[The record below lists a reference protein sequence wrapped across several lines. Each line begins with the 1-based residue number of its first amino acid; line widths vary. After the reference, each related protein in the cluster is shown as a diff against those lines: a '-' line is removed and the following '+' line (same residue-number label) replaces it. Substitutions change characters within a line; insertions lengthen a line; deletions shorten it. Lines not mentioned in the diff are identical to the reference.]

1 MLGMFTGQ
9 SGLLEVKCRTLQI
22 AKKQE
27 KKEKKEKKRF
37 MFLKEGSPAKTKK
50 KPQTKWLMSTHS
62 KAYLQTLVLEWS
74 ATRALL

>member
-27 KKEKKEKKRF
+27 KKKKKRF

-62 KAYLQTLVLEWS
+62 KAYLQTLVLERS

>member
-27 KKEKKEKKRF
+27 KQEKKEKKKVYVPKRRI
-37 MFLKEGSPAKTKK
+37 SS
-50 KPQTKWLMSTHS
+50 QD
-62 KAYLQTLVLEWS
+62 
-74 ATRALL
+74 

>member
-9 SGLLEVKCRTLQI
+9 SGLLEVKCCTLQI

-27 KKEKKEKKRF
+27 NKKKKRF

-62 KAYLQTLVLEWS
+62 KAYLQTLVLERS

>member
-27 KKEKKEKKRF
+27 KNKKKRF

-62 KAYLQTLVLEWS
+62 KAYLQTLVLE
-74 ATRALL
+74 

>member
-22 AKKQE
+22 AKKQ
-27 KKEKKEKKRF
+27 EKKRF